1 MLNTHHDTHP
11 NTLSGTQPRT
21 VSGTHFSSL
30 LDNQNRTYTH
40 TGTTPHRTAYIST
53 ATFPVVAPITKSKIV
68 ELVDVREPRR
78 LGLEL
83 AR

>member
-1 MLNTHHDTHP
+1 MSDTIEGRY
-11 NTLSGTQPRT
+11 LGRYSDRT
-21 VSGTHFSSL
+21 TERYSERVSDAESREQRVEGREQRVETS
-30 LDNQNRTYTH
+30 
-40 TGTTPHRTAYIST
+40 AT